1 MPVAHLSP
9 TAATLMGALAMNAA
23 LAADWSPRA
32 AATSAPGPDA
42 GPVATRAPS
51 PRDGRAQS

>member
-1 MPVAHLSP
+1 MPVAQPSP

-23 LAADWSPRA
+23 LVADWTPRA
-32 AATSAPGPDA
+32 ATPAPGADA
-42 GPVATRAPS
+42 GPAARRAPS